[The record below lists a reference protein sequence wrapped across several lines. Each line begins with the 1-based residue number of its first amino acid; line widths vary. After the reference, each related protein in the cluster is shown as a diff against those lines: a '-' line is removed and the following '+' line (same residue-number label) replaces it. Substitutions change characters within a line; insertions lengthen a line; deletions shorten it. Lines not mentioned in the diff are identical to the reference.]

1 MLTFDCAIFFSKE
14 ISGFAALK
22 RTIREVERGA
32 VHEHG
37 NKSQK
42 RSHKKKK
49 DVMVSPKKPPNGWTA
64 FLNGNLKEVCKI

>member
-1 MLTFDCAIFFSKE
+1 MIVLDFFSKE

-22 RTIREVERGA
+22 RTIREVERGP
-32 VHEHG
+32 VNKHG

-42 RSHKKKK
+42 RSHKKKR

-64 FLNGNLKEVCKI
+64 FLNDKLKKVT